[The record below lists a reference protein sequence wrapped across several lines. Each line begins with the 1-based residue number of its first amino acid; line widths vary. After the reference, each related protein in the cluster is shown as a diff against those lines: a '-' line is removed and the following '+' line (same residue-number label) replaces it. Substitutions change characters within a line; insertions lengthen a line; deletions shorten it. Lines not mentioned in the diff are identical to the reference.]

1 MSIKQKLI
9 IVTGVAMLYVLVS
22 IVGVVSAGIHS
33 KEILSNARTLNHFSE
48 KLSIF
53 IHETQKERG
62 ESAVF
67 LGSRGKKFVSI
78 LQVQRRLTDK
88 RFQELS
94 KFVSNMNMEEF
105 PSEFQNEW
113 RAVQRTSNKL
123 TSIRSKIDNLNLST
137 NECVKFYT
145 QINTH
150 ILKITALISKISQ
163 SPELIKSLN
172 AYSNFLKLKERAG
185 IERAVLGVTF
195 TNDSFTNDMLV
206 KFITLIAEQKSFAET
221 FLVLANKDIKNLYLN
236 SMRDGSIAEIE
247 KFRSIAI
254 QKANTGNF
262 GVDAEVW
269 FDTITKKINIL
280 KNIDDKI
287 SKINNETIDKLEQ
300 EVQYNI
306 ILDMAINIFFA
317 FVFMIIL
324 YIVRKG
330 INTSVRNNLSQIQ
343 EICKHK
349 DLKKRIKSENKDELA
364 EIAEVVNEMIESF
377 EKTLLYATT
386 VSKNNAVQGV
396 ELDGVVDSLGENIQK
411 QKEKVVE
418 MEVLMDDIG
427 KHLDSVEE
435 ASIDTTQDL
444 ESTMNTLDEFVSSL
458 NEVVIKIEGGAERQS
473 ELVEKVHSLTEQA
486 KNIKEVLTVISDIAD
501 QTNLLALNAAIEAAR
516 AGEHGRGFAVVA
528 DEVRKLAERTQK
540 SLSEI
545 SINVNMITQNVNDI
559 AEQTVKTSDDMH
571 KTSQSAQILS
581 SSAQETK
588 GKLTRTTDL
597 SNNVMHKTTYIAT
610 KTKDLIRLMS
620 ITVDATLENEKLSKT
635 VDNIS
640 TNLVKDSEELQGVLH
655 EFKV

>member
-1 MSIKQKLI
+1 MSIKQKLL
-9 IVTGVAMLYVLVS
+9 IVTGVAILYVLVS

-33 KEILSNARTLNHFSE
+33 KEILSNVRTLNNFSE
-48 KLSIF
+48 KLSLF

-62 ESAVF
+62 ESAGF
-67 LGSRGKKFVSI
+67 LGSSGKKFVSK
-78 LQVQRRLTDK
+78 LPAQRRLTDK

-94 KFVSNMNMEEF
+94 KYVSNMQMDKF
-105 PSEFQNEW
+105 SPEFQNEW
-113 RAVQRTSNKL
+113 RAVQSASKKL
-123 TSIRSKIDNLNLST
+123 ASIRSKVDNLSISS

-145 QINTH
+145 QMNAH
-150 ILKITALISKISQ
+150 ILKLTALTSKTSQ

-185 IERAVLGVTF
+185 IERAVLSVAF
-195 TNDSFTNDMLV
+195 ANDSFKDGMFV
-206 KFITLIAEQKSFAET
+206 KFITLIAEQKSFAES
-221 FLVLANKDIKNLYLN
+221 FLVLANEDMKNLYIN
-236 SMRDGSIAEIE
+236 SMRESSVSEVE

-262 GVDAEVW
+262 GVDVEVW
-269 FDTITKKINIL
+269 FDTITKKINVL
-280 KNIDDKI
+280 KSIDDKI

-300 EVQYNI
+300 EVQYNLI
-306 ILDMAINIFFA
+306 IDVAINIFFA
-317 FVFMIIL
+317 LVFMVIL
-324 YIVRKG
+324 YIVKQG
-330 INTSVRNNLSQIQ
+330 INTSVKNNLSQIQ
-343 EICKHK
+343 EICKYK
-349 DLKKRIKSENKDELA
+349 DLRKRITIKNKDELA
-364 EIAEVVNEMIESF
+364 EISEVVNEMIESF

-386 VSKNNAVQGV
+386 VSKNNAAQGV
-396 ELDGVVDSLGENIQK
+396 ELDGVVDSLGGNIQK

-571 KTSQSAQILS
+571 NTSKSAQILS

-597 SNNVMHKTTYIAT
+597 SSDVMHKTTYIAT

-640 TNLVKDSEELQGVLH
+640 TNLVQDSEELQGVLH